1 MLAAGVGGQTERLAG
16 RRRKMAV
23 ESRVTQ
29 EEIKKEPEK
38 PIDREKVW
46 GPERGG
52 GGPGGAESAACVRKA
67 AVFCSPGSS
76 EAPASPEGK
85 GAPNSQSFSLT
96 SALPFP
102 PLALRRARCCYV
114 FSPPI
119 TAATTEWT
127 SFPAE
132 MYRPASCRSTPG
144 EGAGVVGARGRG
156 RWGLGGSGSN
166 IK

>member
-1 MLAAGVGGQTERLAG
+1 MLAAGVGGQSERLAG

-46 GPERGG
+46 GPEGGG
-52 GGPGGAESAACVRKA
+52 GGPSGAESAPCVRKA
-67 AVFCSPGSS
+67 AVFSSPGGS
-76 EAPASPEGK
+76 EAAASPEGK
-85 GAPNSQSFSLT
+85 RAPDSQPLSLT

-102 PLALRRARCCYV
+102 PLGLRRARCCCV

-119 TAATTEWT
+119 TVATTEWT

-132 MYRPASCRSTPG
+132 TYRPASCRSTLG
-144 EGAGVVGARGRG
+144 ESAGGRG
-156 RWGLGGSGSN
+156 GGSVGSGGVTP
-166 IK
+166 